1 MTGREYLKA
10 ASRSEAG
17 RSSRDAG
24 EYFETWLAIFFSR
37 LQSGGL
43 AAIEKTPEPFR
54 QIGGTDHGGH
64 FRAIRTK
71 KAQADFAGV
80 LRGGRAIFIEAKAT
94 AGDSIDRSRLRPDQ
108 RVFLDQRAALGAVVL
123 VALGFQTE
131 TGHIDAFAVPWA
143 LMRDGKARH
152 TREGLDAY
160 RLPTILTAMEA
171 EAIVARWEAG
181 A

>member
-1 MTGREYLKA
+1 MNSREFLSM
-10 ASRSEAG
+10 ASRSAAG
-17 RSSRDAG
+17 RNSRDVG
-24 EYFETWLAIFFSR
+24 EFFETWLAIFFSR
-37 LQSGGL
+37 LTCYGL
-43 AAIEKTPEPFR
+43 AAIEKTPEPVR
-54 QIGGTDHGGH
+54 QIGGTDQGGH
-64 FRAIRTK
+64 FRAVRTR
-71 KAQADFAGV
+71 KAQADFCGV
-80 LRGGRAIFIEAKAT
+80 LRGGRAVFLEAKAT
-94 AGDSIDRSRLRPDQ
+94 TDSSIERSRLREDQ
-108 RVFLDQRAALGAVVL
+108 RIYLDQRAALGAVVL